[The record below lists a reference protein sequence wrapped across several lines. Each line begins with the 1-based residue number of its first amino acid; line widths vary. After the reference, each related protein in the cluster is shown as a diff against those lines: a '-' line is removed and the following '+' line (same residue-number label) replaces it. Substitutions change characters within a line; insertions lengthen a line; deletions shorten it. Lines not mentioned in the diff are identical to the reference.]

1 MKASQFKKF
10 SLLEQ
15 VRVFVKECEIHLQ
28 VESIDPAILSDIG
41 DEGVVFDGYVVYMAK
56 GEYEFP
62 ALGRTRKSTGYH
74 IWKEVQTPGTRDTP
88 PDGDVVEV
96 LTTQVLSE
104 AIKKVLEMVV
114 DERINAM
121 IDHLADSEAAEAE
134 EEYDKIRE
142 LEGKGEVE

>member
-1 MKASQFKKF
+1 MKASDFKKL

-15 VRVFVKECEIHLQ
+15 VRIFVKECEIALQ
-28 VESIDPAILSDIG
+28 VENIEPEILSDIG
-41 DEGVVFDGYVVYMAK
+41 DEGVVFDGYVVYLAK

-62 ALGRTRKSTGYH
+62 SLSGPRKSAGYH
-74 IWKEVQTPGTRDTP
+74 VWKDIQIPGTRDTP
-88 PDGDVVEV
+88 PDGDVIEL
-96 LTTQVLSE
+96 LTTQRLEE

-114 DERINAM
+114 VERVNVM

-142 LEGKGEVE
+142 QEE